1 MARLVRDDID
11 KFYDYEVHV
20 PSRTIWV
27 GSHSY
32 WSTDEEAG
40 TDWQMAERL
49 AKGLWILDH
58 AAEAPITIL
67 MNNIGGDVYHM
78 WAMYDLIK
86 GCKSHVTVKCI
97 GYCMSAA
104 TVILQAADERVLSP
118 NVGFMIHYG
127 TWGLPDNLKEAKRW
141 VDEADR
147 LYKNV
152 AHTFLD
158 KIREKD
164 PTYTYEQVDKL
175 LERDT
180 PMSAFDAVTLGL
192 ADRVEN

>member
-1 MARLVRDDID
+1 MARINKDDID
-11 KFYDYEVHV
+11 KWFDSDIYV
-20 PSRTIWV
+20 PTRTIWV
-27 GSHSY
+27 GTNSN
-32 WSTDEEAG
+32 WSTDEESG

-49 AKGLWILDH
+49 AKGLWLLDQTDS
-58 AAEAPITIL
+58 PITVL

-86 GCKSHVTVKCI
+86 ACKSHVTVKCV

-158 KIREKD
+158 KIREKK
-164 PTYTYEQVDKL
+164 PAYTYDDVDRL

-180 PMSAFDAVTLGL
+180 PMSAFDAVELGL
-192 ADRVEN
+192 ADRVEG

>member
-1 MARLVRDDID
+1 MARINKDDID
-11 KFYDYEVHV
+11 KWFDSDIYV
-20 PSRTIWV
+20 PTRTIWV
-27 GSHSY
+27 GTNSN
-32 WSTDEEAG
+32 WSTDEESG

-49 AKGLWILDH
+49 AKGLWLLDQTDS
-58 AAEAPITIL
+58 PITIL

-86 GCKSHVTVKCI
+86 SCKSHVTVKCV

-147 LYKNV
+147 LYKNC
-152 AHTFLD
+152 AHIFLD
-158 KIREKD
+158 KIREKK
-164 PTYTYEQVDKL
+164 PAYTYDDVDRL

-180 PMSAFDAVTLGL
+180 PMSAFDAVELGL
-192 ADRVEN
+192 ADRVEG